1 MPRVEIHPEA
11 QAEVN
16 ATIAW
21 YENEWIG
28 LGMEFLDEVDRS
40 ILLISETP
48 DIWRNYGEIPCVRRL
63 NIHRFPYHI
72 VYRQSNSISQIVAIN
87 WGNDFSRT
95 GDSGNILFR

>member
-1 MPRVEIHPEA
+1 
-11 QAEVN
+11 
-16 ATIAW
+16 
-21 YENEWIG
+21 
-28 LGMEFLDEVDRS
+28 MEFLEEVDRS
-40 ILLISETP
+40 ILLISEAP